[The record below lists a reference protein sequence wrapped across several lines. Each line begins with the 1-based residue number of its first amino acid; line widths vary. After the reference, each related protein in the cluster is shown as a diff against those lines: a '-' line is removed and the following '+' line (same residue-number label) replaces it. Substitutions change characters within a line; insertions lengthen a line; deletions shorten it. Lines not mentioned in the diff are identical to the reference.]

1 MYTLVLVPP
10 KEQLDKINLESE
22 SKAGRTISLLQAR
35 ERAEWEKWRSERAR
49 KREDAKEAQRS
60 QSSRPLARPGCER
73 SHLSVARV
81 LTAILISLLI
91 VEFAQVDWQDFVVVE
106 NIEFTAEDEAIQLEA
121 PTSIAKLDSLT
132 LAQKMMAST
141 LGEQPLSAAVA
152 ETEDAAEEEMDM
164 DESDEETETQ
174 EDVEDKKKAA
184 ELERA
189 KEVQRKFAEQQGAMK
204 IRKDYVP
211 KGESG
216 ALVSVGSR
224 WREELTSVRIFLTYQ
239 VDNKWLLLRLSCT
252 EGRRSRSTR

>member
-1 MYTLVLVPP
+1 MVQQYTLVLVPP
-10 KEQLDKINLESE
+10 KEALDKIELESE

-60 QSSRPLARPGCER
+60 QYTPPSHGCQVVLVGAHTDSLSYISVR
-73 SHLSVARV
+73 S
-81 LTAILISLLI
+81 

-106 NIEFTAEDEAIQLEA
+106 NIEFTAEDDAIQLEP

-141 LGEQPLSAAVA
+141 LGEQPLLPGQQEEEEAP
-152 ETEDAAEEEMDM
+152 EEEMDM
-164 DESDEETETQ
+164 DESDDEESEQ
-174 EDVEDKKKAA
+174 AIEAKKKAA
-184 ELERA
+184 EAERA

-211 KGESG
+211 KGQS
-216 ALVSVGSR
+216 
-224 WREELTSVRIFLTYQ
+224 TS
-239 VDNKWLLLRLSCT
+239 LLPDS
-252 EGRRSRSTR
+252 